1 MTLKNQNF
9 PVSCFV
15 LENRSGMSMF
25 SRSLTVCS
33 PVFNPF
39 NPLGPEDASRTD
51 TSSKRS
57 TTARP
62 GRKRRTASIHVSAS
76 KRVRASHEPQP
87 CSAAAPLPVAAVFE
101 AAVTPTSKHIDI
113 RIPGDQPQAN
123 LEAIPLPVATG
134 FGRLEPTSRPNE
146 AAAEEDEAEAAA
158 EAEEEEEAKCP
169 ERCLTAQEL
178 EAGRMSKEQLS
189 KLAAFKRHEPGDPSQ
204 RLYVKNLAKTT
215 SEADLKAVFGSFVV
229 WSDPYERST
238 FHVQLY
244 TSGRLKGQAFV
255 TFASEE
261 AAGRA
266 LRSTHGFVLN
276 EKPMAVQFARGA
288 RAKPDEKSLDD

>member
-1 MTLKNQNF
+1 
-9 PVSCFV
+9 
-15 LENRSGMSMF
+15 MSIF
-25 SRSLTVCS
+25 SRSLTACS
-33 PVFNPF
+33 PVF

-51 TSSKRS
+51 TSSKRN

-62 GRKRRTASIHVSAS
+62 PRKRRTASIHVSAS

-87 CSAAAPLPVAAVFE
+87 CSTAAPLPVAAVFE
-101 AAVTPTSKHIDI
+101 AAVTPTSKLINI
-113 RIPGDQPQAN
+113 RIPGDQPQTN

-146 AAAEEDEAEAAA
+146 ASAEEDEA

-189 KLAAFKRHEPGDPSQ
+189 KLSAFKRHEPGDPSQ

-288 RAKPDEKSLDD
+288 RAKPDERSLDD